1 MTDSHSY
8 TLAGWREWVSLP
20 TIGVPWVKA
29 KLDTG
34 ARSSSIH
41 AFDLEDLERDGERW
55 ARFRIQPWQRS
66 EADAVQCECPVL
78 DVREVRSSSGHA
90 EERLV
95 VAMDLVL
102 MGRTIAAEMTLRQP
116 RRDGLPDA
124 RRPRGAAPGLRRR
137 PGPLLPRRPPAA
149 RDAPAQPGE
158 GLMARRPL
166 RPSFEIG
173 HVRVRAGRT
182 QSVSLPITRW
192 SPAPTSSCP
201 SGSST
206 GARRDR
212 PSGSTPPSTATRRS
226 GSRWCGRSSPASTR
240 RRSAAP

>member
-66 EADAVQCECPVL
+66 EADALQCECPVL

-102 MGRTIAAEMTLRQP
+102 MGRTVAAEMTLANRDEMGFRMLVGREALRQGFAVDP
-116 RRDGLPDA
+116 GRSYLGG
-124 RRPRGAAPGLRRR
+124 RPPLAMRRR
-137 PGPLLPRRPPAA
+137 NRG
-149 RDAPAQPGE
+149 
-158 GLMARRPL
+158 
-166 RPSFEIG
+166 
-173 HVRVRAGRT
+173 RA
-182 QSVSLPITRW
+182 
-192 SPAPTSSCP
+192 
-201 SGSST
+201 
-206 GARRDR
+206 
-212 PSGSTPPSTATRRS
+212 
-226 GSRWCGRSSPASTR
+226 
-240 RRSAAP
+240 